1 MKKFIYLI
9 SPKKIEKDFFSNLK
23 KVLSSKKVKFFQLR
37 LKDAN
42 KEKIIKVSKKIIK
55 ITKRYN
61 VKFIINDYYNLVNVV
76 GADGCHLGQSD
87 SNIRDVNKILKK
99 KIIGITCHNSKKL
112 AIRAKKNNAS
122 YIAFGSFYKSKLK
135 PNAIKANPKVISW
148 AKKNLKIPI
157 VVIGGIDNKNYRKLI
172 NLGANYI
179 AISSFIWNNKILK
192 PNKAVETFR

>member
-1 MKKFIYLI
+1 M
-9 SPKKIEKDFFSNLK
+9 
-23 KVLSSKKVKFFQLR
+23 
-37 LKDAN
+37 KDAN
-42 KEKIIKVSKKIIK
+42 KEKSIKFSKKIIK

-61 VKFIINDYYNLVNVV
+61 VKCIINDYYNLVYVV
-76 GADGCHLGQSD
+76 CADGCHLVQSD

-99 KIIGITCHNSKKL
+99 KISVITCHNSKKL

-192 PNKAVETFR
+192 QNKAVETFI